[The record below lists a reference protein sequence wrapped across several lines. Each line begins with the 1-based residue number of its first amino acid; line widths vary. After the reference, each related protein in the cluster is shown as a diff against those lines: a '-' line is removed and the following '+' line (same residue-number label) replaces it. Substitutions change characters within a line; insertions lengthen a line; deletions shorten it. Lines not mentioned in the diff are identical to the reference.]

1 MPHITDSKNIFRL
14 TGNRIGKKLSY
25 WERFSLICALN
36 IHKSMPTL
44 SEFIR
49 YVYWYDIYFFLS
61 VTCYLISYDER
72 WKKSRTIVIYTQIYI
87 FERLV
92 HFMSTMIIVF
102 RPKFFFSIFQQALK
116 YPSSFSFISKGT
128 GFGFSYQEIAQSQ
141 G

>member
-25 WERFSLICALN
+25 WERFSLICVLN

-49 YVYWYDIYFFLS
+49 YVLLIRHKFFLS
-61 VTCYLISYDER
+61 VTCYLISYDEG

-92 HFMSTMIIVF
+92 HFMSNNSSEI
-102 RPKFFFSIFQQALK
+102 FFSIFQQALK